1 MLHNEAKEAIKKI
14 LGDHI
19 TFEGHFDMVFGR
31 LKENRQKQIMEW
43 VKECREGKSNALS
56 SDKVKDLLA
65 FVLRFRDTNLRA
77 ILTKKKNEYFIA
89 LFLDMS
95 EIAPSHTPS
104 FSSEKEGR
112 FLSML
117 KNASGFSPSVF
128 DKHKYYENERRK
140 LGI

>member
-1 MLHNEAKEAIKKI
+1 LLHDEAKEAIKKI

-19 TFEGHFDMVFGR
+19 TFEGHFDMVFDR

-43 VKECREGKSNALS
+43 VKECKEGKSNALS

-65 FVLRFRDTNLRA
+65 FVLRFRDTNFRA

-89 LFLDMS
+89 LFLD
-95 EIAPSHTPS
+95 
-104 FSSEKEGR
+104 
-112 FLSML
+112 
-117 KNASGFSPSVF
+117 
-128 DKHKYYENERRK
+128 KHKYYENERRK

>member
-1 MLHNEAKEAIKKI
+1 LLHDKAKEAIKKM

-19 TFEGHFDMVFGR
+19 TFDGHFDMVFDR

-43 VKECREGKSNALS
+43 VKECKEGKSNALS

-65 FVLRFRDTNLRA
+65 FVLRFRDTNFRA

-89 LFLDMS
+89 LFLD
-95 EIAPSHTPS
+95 
-104 FSSEKEGR
+104 
-112 FLSML
+112 
-117 KNASGFSPSVF
+117 
-128 DKHKYYENERRK
+128 KHKYYENERRK